1 MRVVLA
7 THRTNEWLG
16 VNKYFY
22 LLGKYLARLGVD
34 VKIIVDSER
43 GIEIAK
49 EIAGDLEVVKCGST
63 ASGVL
68 ATMWYCDSVC
78 AHLLKHPDFDV
89 LHCGHVLP
97 FFYLTQP
104 ERKPVVF
111 QPFGN
116 ELFTLAGNGLNRW
129 YCRAAQFV
137 LRYCAEHADVVVS
150 EGTFQHKEMTQFYPK
165 MKQLC
170 VLPVGVE
177 TNGPVCVGRDSEIFT
192 FLAVNSLLP
201 YEGMDELIKAFRKVY
216 QGQDCR
222 LVIVGAGSEE
232 DRLKKMSVDVP
243 VEFRQGVS
251 EAVLRGLYLISDA
264 FVCTTHETDMQMG
277 VLEAMA
283 SGLPVISRKAEWLPD
298 SIIQFGDYDLAEK
311 MLSLVSKSA
320 PNRTVVAE
328 KGLEEVK
335 QYSFTGIAQKALEIY
350 KDLMGSCDVTTQ
362 GLGCER

>member
-7 THRTNEWLG
+7 AHGTIRWLG

-34 VKIIVDSER
+34 VDIIVDSPE
-43 GIEIAK
+43 GIRA
-49 EIAGDLEVVKCGST
+49 AREVCG
-63 ASGVL
+63 
-68 ATMWYCDSVC
+68 DSVYIVC
-78 AHLLKHPDFDV
+78 LGPIATGVVSTMRYCRNLARYLMRHSNFDI

-97 FFYLTQP
+97 FFYLG
-104 ERKPVVF
+104 ELGRRPVVF

-116 ELFTLAGNGLNRW
+116 ELFTLAGRGLNKW
-129 YCRAAQFV
+129 YCRVARRV

-150 EGTFQHKEMTQFYPK
+150 EGAFQHKEMMQFYPD

-177 TNGPVCVGRDSEIFT
+177 TNGRVMCTRRESPVFT
-192 FLAVNSLLP
+192 FLTVNSLLP
-201 YEGMDELIKAFRKVY
+201 YEGMDELIKAFKRVY
-216 QGQDCR
+216 QVIDCR
-222 LVIVGAGSEE
+222 LIIVGSGSEE
-232 DRLKKMSVDVP
+232 GRLKKMSVSVP
-243 VEFRQGVS
+243 VEFRQGLS
-251 EAVLRGLYLISDA
+251 EAELRGMYLLASDA

-283 SGLPVISRKAEWLPD
+283 SGLPVISRKADWLPD

-328 KGLEEVK
+328 KGLEEVR
-335 QYSFTGIAQKALEIY
+335 QYSFTEIAAKALAIY
-350 KDLMGSCDVTTQ
+350 EDLM
-362 GLGCER
+362 

>member
-34 VKIIVDSER
+34 VKIIVDSVR
-43 GIEIAK
+43 GREMVREIT
-49 EIAGDLEVVKCGST
+49 EDVEVVRRGPMVRGLWST
-63 ASGVL
+63 VMYSDDL
-68 ATMWYCDSVC
+68 AEY
-78 AHLLKHPDFDV
+78 LRKIDFDV

-97 FFYLTQP
+97 FFYLTYT

-116 ELFTLAGNGLNRW
+116 ELFTLAGRGLNRW
-129 YCRAAQFV
+129 YCRMTQPV
-137 LRYCAEHADVVVS
+137 LRFCAECSDVVVS
-150 EGTFQHKEMTQFYPK
+150 EGSFQTKDMVRFYPG
-165 MKQLC
+165 MRNLC

-177 TNGPVCVGRDSEIFT
+177 TNGPVCVGRDSEVFT
-192 FLAVNSLLP
+192 FLAVNSLVP
-201 YEGMDELIKAFRKVY
+201 YEGMGELIKAFLRVY
-216 QGQDCR
+216 DVIDCR
-222 LVIVGAGSEE
+222 LIIVGTGSEE

-283 SGLPVISRKAEWLPD
+283 SGLPVISRKAGWLPD
-298 SIIQFGDYDLAEK
+298 SVIQFEDSNLAEK
-311 MLSLVSKSA
+311 MVSLMGE
-320 PNRTVVAE
+320 PIPHRTERGE

-350 KDLMGSCDVTTQ
+350 KGVVT
-362 GLGCER
+362 